1 MTERDTLLAERQAL
15 AVQLW
20 AGLDRSELEA
30 AATVVDLVAGRLA
43 AATTSLAVAEE
54 S

>member
-1 MTERDTLLAERQAL
+1 M
-15 AVQLW
+15 QLC
-20 AGLDRSELEA
+20 AGLDGPDLEA

-43 AATTSLAVAEE
+43 AATAHPSEAVA